1 VEPETPARE
10 GPNPGAVEVRA
21 ERFVAGGLTLSRRPD
36 GRIVLV
42 EGALP
47 GERVEVALRRHQGA
61 DRGVV
66 TAWLERAPERVEP
79 GCAHARAGCGG
90 CDWMHLA
97 ESAQVPAKV
106 DVVADALRRLGGWA
120 DPVVRAGP
128 VLAPW
133 GFRTT
138 LRLAVVGGR
147 PGLRR
152 AASHEIVPL
161 SHCPIAHPLVDGM
174 IRDGDFAEAT
184 TVTLRA
190 GAGTGER
197 MAVVTPGRAGV
208 ALPDDVRVVG
218 VDELARGTR
227 AWIHEEIDGR
237 RWRVS
242 AASFFQSRPDGA
254 AALVEVVT
262 AMAGPVLERPTGV
275 LVDAYAGVGLFAGS
289 LLADRPG
296 WRAVCAESGRSAAAD
311 ARVNLAEHDATVVV
325 TPVERFRAPRA
336 TLVVAD
342 PPRAGLGRRA
352 ADALV
357 GAEPER
363 IVLVSCDPA
372 AAGRD
377 VALLT
382 ARGFAPVESVV
393 VDLFPHTHHTET
405 VTRLD
410 RSD

>member
-1 VEPETPARE
+1 M
-10 GPNPGAVEVRA
+10 
-21 ERFVAGGLTLSRRPD
+21 
-36 GRIVLV
+36 
-42 EGALP
+42 
-47 GERVEVALRRHQGA
+47 
-61 DRGVV
+61 V
-66 TAWLERAPERVEP
+66 TAWLDRAPERTEP
-79 GCAHARAGCGG
+79 PCAHAREGCGG

-97 ESAQVPAKV
+97 EPAQVPAKV
-106 DVVADALRRLGGWA
+106 EVVADALRRLGGWA
-120 DPVVRAGP
+120 DPVVRPGP
-128 VLAPW
+128 ALDPW

-147 PGLRR
+147 AGLRR
-152 AASHEIVPL
+152 AASHEVVPL
-161 SHCPIAHPLVDGM
+161 THCPIAHPLIDAM
-174 IRDGDFAEAT
+174 IRDGDFADAT

-197 MAVVTPGRAGV
+197 MAVVTPGRTGV

-218 VDELARGTR
+218 VDELGRGTR

-262 AMAGPVLERPTGV
+262 ALAGPVLDRPTGV

>member
-1 VEPETPARE
+1 
-10 GPNPGAVEVRA
+10 
-21 ERFVAGGLTLSRRPD
+21 
-36 GRIVLV
+36 
-42 EGALP
+42 
-47 GERVEVALRRHQGA
+47 
-61 DRGVV
+61 
-66 TAWLERAPERVEP
+66 
-79 GCAHARAGCGG
+79 
-90 CDWMHLA
+90 
-97 ESAQVPAKV
+97 
-106 DVVADALRRLGGWA
+106 
-120 DPVVRAGP
+120 
-128 VLAPW
+128 
-133 GFRTT
+133 
-138 LRLAVVGGR
+138 
-147 PGLRR
+147 
-152 AASHEIVPL
+152 
-161 SHCPIAHPLVDGM
+161 
-174 IRDGDFAEAT
+174 
-184 TVTLRA
+184 
-190 GAGTGER
+190 
-197 MAVVTPGRAGV
+197 
-208 ALPDDVRVVG
+208 VVG

-262 AMAGPVLERPTGV
+262 ALAGPVLERPTGV

-363 IVLVSCDPA
+363 VVLVSCDPA